1 MEVSSGG
8 GTAYLRENWGCEH
21 ACLALASCR
30 CVLLSFTETSGAHPL
45 VHGCFPRGTSTYK
58 SLIVVPS
65 LPAASSFSPGLST
78 SQGLETAFR
87 VGKLDQ
93 ETF

>member
-8 GTAYLRENWGCEH
+8 GTAYPRENWGWGH

-30 CVLLSFTETSGAHPL
+30 CVLLSFVETSGAHPL
-45 VHGCFPRGTSTYK
+45 VSPDDIYLQVPARGPVTSC
-58 SLIVVPS
+58 SLFLQPWSIH
-65 LPAASSFSPGLST
+65 F
-78 SQGLETAFR
+78 QGRKRAFR
-87 VGKLDQ
+87 VGNLDQ